1 MYGILDRYVGKN
13 VVLSILLVSV
23 CLTLFAALIQLIDA
37 LRYIGR
43 GYIDFLFVLKYVG
56 LKLPSI
62 YVTFFPIS
70 ILIGCVVGLGMMARN
85 SEIIILQSI
94 GLSKLNIGLSCVKT
108 VLPLML
114 IVVLIGETLA
124 PHYDKKSE
132 SEFDR
137 MSNTVGIT
145 VTNAG
150 AWVKENNNFYGIAAI
165 INGKNM
171 AGVVRYE
178 FNDDGQLISFRKAM
192 SGELVD
198 GKWKM
203 KNVSVQKIEDNEV
216 KFYRTQYE
224 TWPLNVT
231 EKRLI
236 ILCALS
242 ESMSVIQL
250 YDYIKYIETNG
261 VDSSRYRLSF
271 YSKIFSPLVMLVMML
286 LALSTIFGP
295 LRSMNMGARI
305 LAGIT
310 LGFGYY
316 VLNQIVAPFS
326 LVYGVPPF
334 IGAIFATVVFAVFA
348 VYLLRRKS

>member
-1 MYGILDRYVGKN
+1 MYSILDRYVGKN
-13 VVLSILLVSV
+13 VILSILLVSV
-23 CLTLFAALIQLIDA
+23 CLTLFAALIQLIDG

-43 GYIDFLFVLKYVG
+43 GNIDFLFVLYYVG

-62 YVTFFPIS
+62 YVTFFPIA
-70 ILIGCVVGLGMMARN
+70 ILIGCVVGLGLMARN

-94 GLSKLNIGLSCVKT
+94 GLSKLSIGLSCVKS
-108 VLPLML
+108 VLPFIL
-114 IVVLIGETLA
+114 VVVFIGETLA
-124 PHYDKKSE
+124 PYYDRKSE
-132 SEFDR
+132 SEFDK
-137 MSNTVGIT
+137 MSNTIGIS

-165 INGKNM
+165 INGKRM

-178 FNDDGQLISFRKAM
+178 FDNSGQLISFRKAFD
-192 SGELVD
+192 GELVD

-203 KNVSVQKIEDNEV
+203 KKVIVQEMNDNEV
-216 KFYRTQYE
+216 KNYFMNE
-224 TWPLNVT
+224 DEWPLNVT
-231 EKRLI
+231 EKRLS
-236 ILCALS
+236 ILCELS
-242 ESMSVIQL
+242 ESMSVLQL

-271 YSKIFSPLVMLVMML
+271 YSKIISPFIMLVMML

-310 LGFGYY
+310 LGFAYY
-316 VLNQIVAPFS
+316 VLNQKVAPFS
-326 LVYGVPPF
+326 LVYGIPPF
-334 IGAIFATVVFAVFA
+334 LGAIFASVVFAILA